1 MSRNSDKPAG
11 ARKNYRDHDGDD
23 RRARRDG
30 DGQGDS
36 RQSQQS
42 RQPHQA
48 NRTDRSDHSDRSGR
62 AQDGHSQ
69 SRRSDRSDSRPA
81 SADSRHDQTEKPR
94 GQGADNRG
102 RQWNDKGH
110 DRGYDRGNDR
120 GRQQQH
126 QPPRTQ
132 EAAYVD
138 PSEPVRLNK
147 ALALAG
153 ICSRRAADEL
163 IAQGAVGV
171 NGQTVTTAG
180 VKVVLNKDV
189 VTVNGVTVNLNMSR
203 QTFTY
208 VMANKPVRV
217 VTTVK
222 DPQGR
227 TTILDLLPPEMKK
240 ARLFPVGR
248 LDFFSEGLILLTDDG
263 DLTYRL
269 THPKWHLP
277 KVYRVRIRGAVADS
291 ALRTMRSGMTLA
303 EGEELAPV
311 KVNVLREENG
321 VTTLE
326 MHLMQGINRQIRRM
340 CRDLDLTILSL
351 KRFRHGPL
359 DLGNLDKGKARFL
372 DENEVSLLRRA
383 TGLE

>member
-11 ARKNYRDHDGDD
+11 ARKNYRDNESGD

-30 DGQGDS
+30 ESSGGS
-36 RQSQQS
+36 RQTQ
-42 RQPHQA
+42 
-48 NRTDRSDHSDRSGR
+48 DDGR
-62 AQDGHSQ
+62 PQ
-69 SRRSDRSDSRPA
+69 SRRNGRPDFRPDSRPHSRSDSPDPRYDNAQRP
-81 SADSRHDQTEKPR
+81 QR
-94 GQGADNRG
+94 GSGADNRG
-102 RQWNDKGH
+102 SQWNDKA
-110 DRGYDRGNDR
+110 
-120 GRQQQH
+120 RQS
-126 QPPRTQ
+126 QPPQ
-132 EAAYVD
+132 AQQAAYAD

-203 QTFTY
+203 QTYTY

-277 KVYRVRIRGAVADS
+277 KVYRVRIRGEVADS